1 MRLKSRYPVAATAIN
16 ALLLLSLLA
25 ACAPK
30 PAAPTATPIADV
42 ETAARTFV
50 GFLADGRFQEAT
62 GMFDETVAE
71 ALPTAKLK
79 AAWDSILR
87 QVGKF
92 EKIAETRAAQESGY
106 RVVYVTCDFADQPL
120 DVKVVFD
127 QDGRISGLWFLP
139 VQSQIPYAPPPY
151 ADPDAFTETE
161 YTVGDGDCPLPATLT
176 LPKGDGPFPAVVL
189 VHGSGPN
196 DRDETIGPN
205 KPFKDLAWGLATAGV
220 AVLRY
225 EKRTKQCAAQLADAL
240 ATFTV
245 DDEMVNDALAAAQL
259 LRTVESIDPRRVFI
273 LGHSLG
279 GMLSPRIAARDS
291 QLAGLIVLAGNT
303 RDLLQLMLEQTE
315 YIISLDG
322 TVDESDA
329 EQLEELR
336 LLVERVRSLDIG
348 EGEAVLG
355 ASRAYWAD
363 IMAYDPVETA
373 KGLSLPML
381 ILQGERDY
389 QVTMTDFEGWKTGL
403 EGRSNVTF
411 ISSPDL
417 NHLFMAGTGK
427 STPEEY
433 NQAGNVSQEV
443 VEDIAAWVLSIGA
456 GT

>member
-1 MRLKSRYPVAATAIN
+1 MRPKPPYHLARTTARI
-16 ALLLLSLLA
+16 LLLLSLLP

-30 PAAPTATPIADV
+30 SATSTPTPIADP
-42 ETAARTFV
+42 ETAARAFV
-50 GFLADGRFQEAT
+50 GFLADGKFGDAT
-62 GMFDETVAE
+62 GMFDATMAE
-71 ALPTAKLK
+71 ALPSAKLK
-79 AAWDSILR
+79 ATWDSILR

-92 EKIAETRAAQESGY
+92 ERIAAARIAQESGY

-127 QDGRISGLWFLP
+127 QAGRVSGLWFMP
-139 VQSQIPYAPPPY
+139 VQSQASYAPPPY
-151 ADPDAFTETE
+151 AAPDAFTETE
-161 YTVGDGDCPLPATLT
+161 HAVGDGDCPLPATLT

-245 DDEMVNDALAAAQL
+245 DDETVNDALAAAQL
-259 LRTVESIDPRRVFI
+259 LRTVESVDPRRIFV

-279 GMLSPRIAARDS
+279 GMMAPRIAARDS

-303 RDLLQLMLEQTE
+303 RDLTEMMLEQTG
-315 YIISLDG
+315 YIFSLDG
-322 TVDESDA
+322 SVDDSEA
-329 EQLEELR
+329 AQTEELR
-336 LLVERVRSLDIG
+336 LLVEKVRTLDIG

-389 QVTMTDFEGWKTGL
+389 QVTLADFDGWKSGL
-403 EGRSNVTF
+403 EGCPNVTF
-411 ISSPDL
+411 ISYTDL
-417 NHLFMAGTGK
+417 NHLFMEGTGT
-427 STPEEY
+427 STPDEY
-433 NQAGNVSQEV
+433 SRAGNVSQEV
-443 VEDIAAWVLSIGA
+443 IEDITAWVLSIEEA
-456 GT
+456 E